1 MRATPLV
8 ASRNCALRYGVAA
21 VRLGA
26 AGKVEEREAMLK
38 LRPNCECCDKD
49 LPPDAA
55 DALICTFEC
64 TFCADCA
71 ANRMPG
77 GRCPNCGGELVRR
90 PVRPPAMLAKYPAS
104 TERVLK
110 PHAGCGKAA

>member
-1 MRATPLV
+1 
-8 ASRNCALRYGVAA
+8 
-21 VRLGA
+21 
-26 AGKVEEREAMLK
+26 MLK
-38 LRPNCECCDKD
+38 LKPNCECCDKD

-55 DALICTFEC
+55 DALICSFEC
-64 TFCADCA
+64 TFCAECA
-71 ANRMPG
+71 ANRLPL

-90 PVRPPAMLAKYPAS
+90 PVRPPGMLAKYPAS